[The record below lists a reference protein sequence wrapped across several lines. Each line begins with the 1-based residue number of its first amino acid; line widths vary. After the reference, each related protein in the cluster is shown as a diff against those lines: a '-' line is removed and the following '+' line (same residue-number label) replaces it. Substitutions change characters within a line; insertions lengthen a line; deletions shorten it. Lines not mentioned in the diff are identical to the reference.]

1 MADDLPRLLPVE
13 SSNIDAVAYDAAT
26 RRLYVRFLASG
37 ATYVYFEVPKAVF
50 EEFLDA
56 DSKGRFLNA
65 QIRDA
70 YEYRRL

>member
-37 ATYVYFEVPKAVF
+37 STYVYYDVPKAVF
-50 EEFLDA
+50 EDLLDA
-56 DSKGRFLNA
+56 GSKGRFLNA
-65 QIRDA
+65 HIRDA
-70 YEYRRL
+70 YEYQRL